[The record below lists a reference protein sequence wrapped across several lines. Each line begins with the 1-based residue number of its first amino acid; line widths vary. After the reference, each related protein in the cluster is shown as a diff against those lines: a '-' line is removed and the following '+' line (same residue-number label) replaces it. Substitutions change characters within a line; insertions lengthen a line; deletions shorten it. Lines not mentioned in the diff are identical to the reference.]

1 MLQGEGA
8 GWFYARNGSYSSPTL
23 SVIRVRVIYQLVIF
37 FMFTTSSLLRF
48 HAHCGPLRQV
58 VKQMGDPTAAAELG
72 VAPPS
77 LPRQPHWVK
86 TMELGYATGGDS
98 SLDPENAVVGPG
110 LTFACFKCGKET
122 SELDGKHLSRCAKCS
137 TVRYCSREC
146 QVTDWKGGAGGG
158 HKFLC
163 AAYKRIGEAMT
174 LTSADDKQS
183 VCEEILRR
191 VRFYACPYVV
201 HKTATLGRGFLFL
214 QSPSTLA
221 ELSLPLPRLP
231 TGSPIAGQRSVLLHY
246 LTMGEFDS
254 ELSRDD
260 FEMAQVR
267 NELKALVKA
276 YNTRYDLVLLMRFR
290 CGHVAVGSA
299 PLVPDYAVCV
309 SLGKDYY
316 SEATEGALQLNL
328 DDV

>member
-158 HKFLC
+158 
-163 AAYKRIGEAMT
+163 A
-174 LTSADDKQS
+174 Q
-183 VCEEILRR
+183 V
-191 VRFYACPYVV
+191 
-201 HKTATLGRGFLFL
+201 
-214 QSPSTLA
+214 
-221 ELSLPLPRLP
+221 SL
-231 TGSPIAGQRSVLLHY
+231 RSV
-246 LTMGEFDS
+246 
-254 ELSRDD
+254 
-260 FEMAQVR
+260 
-267 NELKALVKA
+267 
-276 YNTRYDLVLLMRFR
+276 
-290 CGHVAVGSA
+290 
-299 PLVPDYAVCV
+299 
-309 SLGKDYY
+309 
-316 SEATEGALQLNL
+316 
-328 DDV
+328 